1 VRTARRIPSS
11 TPEDF
16 HESLSFVL
24 GRAGFEVSS
33 ALDGDEA
40 LHRLHDNRPD
50 VMVLDLMLP
59 KRNGFEVLKAV
70 KADPALRSLPV
81 MVLTAK
87 GQPQDRRLVEQIG
100 VEGFLTK
107 PFSNTDVVEAVRRLA
122 QGLTARDAA
131 ERGH

>member
-1 VRTARRIPSS
+1 VTIKVLIA
-11 TPEDF
+11 EDDSNIV
-16 HESLSFVL
+16 ESLSFVL

>member
-1 VRTARRIPSS
+1 MTIKVLIA
-11 TPEDF
+11 EDDSNIV
-16 HESLSFVL
+16 ESLSFVL

>member
-1 VRTARRIPSS
+1 VTIKVLIA
-11 TPEDF
+11 EDDANIV
-16 HESLSFVL
+16 ESLSFVL

>member
-1 VRTARRIPSS
+1 VTKVLIA
-11 TPEDF
+11 EDDANIV
-16 HESLSFVL
+16 ESLSFVL
-24 GRAGFEVSS
+24 GRAGFEVSC
-33 ALDGDEA
+33 ALDGDETLRK
-40 LHRLHDNRPD
+40 LHNDRPD

-70 KADPALRSLPV
+70 KSDPALRDLPV

-100 VEGFLTK
+100 VEGFMTK

-122 QGLTARDAA
+122 GVV
-131 ERGH
+131 